1 MPNPE
6 LVQSNARLARTVG
19 DLRALMRCVAHD
31 LKAPLHTIS
40 GFAGMLQLNDT
51 ALMAQHGRRRLD
63 RILDCAEEMDR
74 IIDQTLLSAA
84 ASREEA
90 SFGRI
95 DLQAEIGTLLPAL
108 QEAFPE
114 ARVSIGRLPA
124 IMGDPLLVRQ
134 VFANLLEN
142 ALKFSARSAQPQVE
156 VGNSGTDQE
165 PVFFVRDNGIG
176 FPPDVAGLLFEPFR
190 RFSDSSYAGDGV
202 GLSVALHFL
211 QRHGGW
217 ILAASTPEPSTT
229 FTFAFGPHGRLRPLT
244 SP

>member
-1 MPNPE
+1 LPSHE

-51 ALMAQHGRRRLD
+51 ALMTQQGRRRLN
-63 RILDCAEEMDR
+63 RIMDCAEEMDR

-95 DLQAEIGTLLPAL
+95 DLQGEVGSLLPAL
-108 QEAFPE
+108 QEAFPD
-114 ARVSIGRLPA
+114 ARISVGRLPA

-156 VGNSGTDQE
+156 VGSTGAGPE

-176 FPPDVAGLLFEPFR
+176 FPPEVAGLLFEPFR
-190 RFSDSSYAGDGV
+190 RFSDSSYAGDGI
-202 GLSVALHFL
+202 GLAIALHFL

-217 ILAASTPEPSTT
+217 ILSESRPALATT
-229 FTFAFGPHGRLRPLT
+229 FTFAFGPHGRPRPFT